1 MTRYISINI
10 TAKKFYMQRYIA
22 FRSLDIAGYVTI
34 KTGYVHTYIENF
46 NKYILL

>member
-1 MTRYISINI
+1 
-10 TAKKFYMQRYIA
+10 MQRYIA